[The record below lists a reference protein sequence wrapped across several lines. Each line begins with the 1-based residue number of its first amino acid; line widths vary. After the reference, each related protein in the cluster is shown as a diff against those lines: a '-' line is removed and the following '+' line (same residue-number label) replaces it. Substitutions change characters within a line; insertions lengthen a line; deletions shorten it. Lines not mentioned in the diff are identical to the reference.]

1 MEKYVFLI
9 TLLFNLS
16 IVGTLLLLQ
25 ITHRAARHPM
35 IWIEVVTLVLLIYEV
50 GREMFTLSHGAQ
62 MVSGLRVPMY
72 AIEHIL
78 LGLVLREAWLFY
90 EKAYQRKTRK
100 RSRVIS

>member
-50 GREMFTLSHGAQ
+50 GREMFTLF
-62 MVSGLRVPMY
+62 VSLNP
-72 AIEHIL
+72 H
-78 LGLVLREAWLFY
+78 LFRG
-90 EKAYQRKTRK
+90 EVGKLDKIVEL
-100 RSRVIS
+100 SL